1 MIVRV
6 ARRFGLQPRRLAG
19 DTAYGAVGLLKWL
32 VDRQITPHGH
42 RNIQHTVRYAELCPS
57 ASKFLAGLTALGRP
71 LEGPGGRKNL
81 KESMLTFS

>member
-1 MIVRV
+1 VRV

-42 RNIQHTVRYAELCPS
+42 RNIQHTVRYTELCPTRFKIS
-57 ASKFLAGLTALGRP
+57 GGLDRARTP
-71 LEGPGGRKNL
+71 P
-81 KESMLTFS
+81 

>member
-32 VDRQITPHGH
+32 VDRQITP
-42 RNIQHTVRYAELCPS
+42 CPQ
-57 ASKFLAGLTALGRP
+57 APVDPRA
-71 LEGPGGRKNL
+71 
-81 KESMLTFS
+81 